1 MSLERWENVGK
12 ALWPWLRM
20 LPHAGCDRELLGVI
34 EEVAKLLGKND
45 EAVSVSQL
53 SQVEKSLD
61 LDSSERLAA
70 WFEESRWILR
80 LEKSKRQQL
89 LNEIKAGVWRR

>member
-61 LDSSERLAA
+61 LDASERLAA

-80 LEKSKRQQL
+80 LEKSKRAEL
-89 LNEIKAGVWRR
+89 LAALRSGAWLK